1 MSRCPPCLWK
11 NGAVR
16 CSSRCTLVVSGPGHL
31 GSQDANGDLES
42 TSCILP
48 RIDPRYAHELAS
60 SVCFTI
66 FLWLTPWL
74 SSLVKAQQEEKVWF
88 DLIWFDY
95 NIPSFVV
102 LGLWSCPWWNS
113 WSFKKLPRTCKN
125 WAIAKAMPLL
135 KSIKNGTWCLEEVQ
149 RTRKVGTI
157 YHFTCAN
164 LVVFTAH
171 GCSEEKV
178 VVFLIVEQKLQLLF
192 NTASKKAINNQNNQ
206 TIPTAQALP
215 TVLSPFHQHRPPPI
229 QESNPH
235 PNPPV

>member
-1 MSRCPPCLWK
+1 MPINWLQVFALKFFCGLLHGFRVWWK
-11 NGAVR
+11 R
-16 CSSRCTLVVSGPGHL
+16 S
-31 GSQDANGDLES
+31 
-42 TSCILP
+42 
-48 RIDPRYAHELAS
+48 
-60 SVCFTI
+60 
-66 FLWLTPWL
+66 
-74 SSLVKAQQEEKVWF
+74 KKKKF
-88 DLIWFDY
+88 DLIWFDLICAGD
-95 NIPSFVV
+95 NILSFVV

-149 RTRKVGTI
+149 RTQKIGTM
-157 YHFTCAN
+157 YQFNCVN

-178 VVFLIVEQKLQLLF
+178 VVFSWLLNKNCNFSSTQLPRKPL
-192 NTASKKAINNQNNQ
+192 TNQNNQ
-206 TIPTAQALP
+206 TIPTAQAFP

>member
-1 MSRCPPCLWK
+1 
-11 NGAVR
+11 
-16 CSSRCTLVVSGPGHL
+16 
-31 GSQDANGDLES
+31 
-42 TSCILP
+42 
-48 RIDPRYAHELAS
+48 
-60 SVCFTI
+60 
-66 FLWLTPWL
+66 
-74 SSLVKAQQEEKVWF
+74 
-88 DLIWFDY
+88 
-95 NIPSFVV
+95 
-102 LGLWSCPWWNS
+102 
-113 WSFKKLPRTCKN
+113 
-125 WAIAKAMPLL
+125 MPLL

-157 YHFTCAN
+157 YHFTCVN

-178 VVFLIVEQKLQLLF
+178 VVFLIVQQKLQLLF

-215 TVLSPFHQHRPPPI
+215 TVLSPFLQHRPPPI